1 MRREPVVV
9 SSPPAAQITAPRA
22 LIDASHAHIGPKGVQ
37 TWPKRID
44 VCAESGDVC
53 VGVARA
59 ARRADDGPLRD
70 VAGWLSEGLCDD
82 GGVGM
87 NSQQRRDAKRRKA
100 RARMN
105 SKGSTSGRVAPP
117 PPSAHDAGVPTAEL
131 VDQLI
136 TAAIGASMANDE
148 ALRARWCDG
157 LEALALTQP
166 DETLAV
172 LRRRLTGAVSSM
184 WTYGWQPLDL
194 VRVLLH
200 RTAATHRSVLVAA
213 IVAEHAALVAAGRGA
228 NVDPRWSAQLDRIN
242 AVSEPESTM
251 TRLFATAGAAD
262 AAKLT
267 AEVGFVV
274 DLVAVLVTLPR
285 LERLMPPPGE
295 AHATTPRSQ
304 PRAPSSHLDAK
315 VLARVRALL
324 AKAESTTFDEEADAL
339 TSKAQEL
346 MARHAIDLAMLDA
359 SAPNHGAPVARRI
372 HLDDPYVDAKSTLL
386 SVVASENRCRSVFS
400 PGFGFCTVFGF
411 DADIDIVELLFTSM
425 LTQATSSMVAADK
438 QVDRNGRSRTRSF
451 RQSFLVAFAYRI
463 GERLREANEAA
474 ASQAAEDL
482 GDAFLPVL
490 ATRAVQ
496 VETLVT
502 EIFPKTRSKRSSV
515 SNTDGWHAGRAA
527 ADKASIRPPGSLPKA
542 GA

>member
-1 MRREPVVV
+1 MPHRPV
-9 SSPPAAQITAPRA
+9 
-22 LIDASHAHIGPKGVQ
+22 
-37 TWPKRID
+37 
-44 VCAESGDVC
+44 
-53 VGVARA
+53 
-59 ARRADDGPLRD
+59 
-70 VAGWLSEGLCDD
+70 
-82 GGVGM
+82 
-87 NSQQRRDAKRRKA
+87 
-100 RARMN
+100 
-105 SKGSTSGRVAPP
+105 
-117 PPSAHDAGVPTAEL
+117 HDAGVPTAEL
-131 VDQLI
+131 VDQFV
-136 TAAIGASMANDE
+136 TAAIGASMSGDNV
-148 ALRARWCDG
+148 LLTRWCDG

-166 DETLAV
+166 DETLAA
-172 LRRRLTGAVSSM
+172 LRTRLTSAVSSM
-184 WTYGWQPLDL
+184 WTFGWQPLDL
-194 VRVLLH
+194 VHVLLH

-213 IVAEHAALVAAGRGA
+213 IVAEHAALVAAARGA

-251 TRLFATAGAAD
+251 TRLFAATGAD
-262 AAKLT
+262 DPAKLT

-274 DLVAVLVTLPR
+274 DLLAALVTLPR
-285 LERLMPPPGE
+285 LERLIPPPGE
-295 AHATTPRSQ
+295 AYVTGPRTR
-304 PRAPSSHLDAK
+304 PTAPSSLDAK

-339 TSKAQEL
+339 TAKAQEL

-386 SVVASENRCRSVFS
+386 FVVATENRCRSVFT

-411 DADIDIVELLFTSM
+411 DADIDIVELLFTSL

-438 QVDRNGRSRTRSF
+438 QVDPHGRSRTRSF

-502 EIFPKTRSKRSSV
+502 EIFPKTRTKRSAV
-515 SNTDGWHAGRAA
+515 SNADGWHAGRAA
-527 ADKASIRPPGSLPKA
+527 ADKASVRPPGSLPRSR
-542 GA
+542 G